1 MSFSG
6 KRVLVVEDEFLVALG
21 LEDNLRSLGCIVIG
35 PAQSLASA
43 MQMAAREQVDAALLD
58 VNLAGEAVYPAAA
71 ILAERGI
78 PFLFC
83 SGYTGG
89 AGRMPAAFTDVP
101 RVAKPYTSKAIAEA
115 LGDLLATDPAHDGP
129 LSKNAAD
136 APSGA

>member
-1 MSFSG
+1 MSFYG

-83 SGYTGG
+83 SGYTG
-89 AGRMPAAFTDVP
+89 AGRIPAAFTDVP

-115 LGDLLATDPAHDGP
+115 LADLLAVEAGRGAAS
-129 LSKNAAD
+129 SKDTAD